1 MLRSCHGAILLYT
14 RIFFRLAEPRLFT
27 DKLEMKLEH
36 LLPCE
41 KYLVCVALAGPIGPG
56 PLQRNPLVLDTPYN
70 ENKPPRNVRANING
84 HTMNITWEH
93 NCPLTGQ
100 YPPSY
105 ILKTTEL
112 TLNQTSTTELKK
124 KGSKLLSHAF
134 ENIPR
139 GAVYNISLSSRGK
152 NAEATVMT
160 VYAPPVP
167 APRQLKVFPEANGTY
182 VIYWHEVQFEDE
194 P

>member
-1 MLRSCHGAILLYT
+1 MIS
-14 RIFFRLAEPRLFT
+14 RITQSVSFAEPRLIT
-27 DKLEMKLEH
+27 DKLEAKLEH

-41 KYLVCVALAGPIGPG
+41 KYLVGVALAGPVGPG
-56 PLQRNPLVLDTPYN
+56 PLMRNPIILDTPYN
-70 ENKPPRNVRANING
+70 ENKPPRNVRTSIDEAR

-93 NCPLTGQ
+93 NCPLMGQ

-105 ILKTTEL
+105 ILKITEL

-124 KGSKLLSHAF
+124 KANKLLWHTF

-152 NAEATVMT
+152 SAEATVLK

-182 VIYWHEVQFEDE
+182 VIYWHEVQFDDE

>member
-84 HTMNITWEH
+84 HTMNITWGTQLPTDRSISTIVHSENNGIDTESNIDH
-93 NCPLTGQ
+93 RTEKEGQ
-100 YPPSY
+100 QIVVARVRKYSTRRCVQHQPVVARQKCRSY
-105 ILKTTEL
+105 RYDGVRTASA
-112 TLNQTSTTELKK
+112 STTPAQ
-124 KGSKLLSHAF
+124 GF
-134 ENIPR
+134 PR
-139 GAVYNISLSSRGK
+139 G
-152 NAEATVMT
+152 E
-160 VYAPPVP
+160 
-167 APRQLKVFPEANGTY
+167 
-182 VIYWHEVQFEDE
+182 WHLCHLLA
-194 P
+194 

>member
-1 MLRSCHGAILLYT
+1 MALIQQSYMIFLLYT
-14 RIFFRLAEPRLFT
+14 EPRHIT
-27 DKLEMKLEH
+27 DKLEFKLDH
-36 LLPCE
+36 LFPCE

-56 PLQRNPLVLDTPYN
+56 PLRRVPLILDTPYN
-70 ENKPPRNVRANING
+70 ENKPPRNVRVNIDEG
-84 HTMNITWEH
+84 QRTMNITWEH

-105 ILKTTEL
+105 ILRTTEL

-124 KGSKLLSHAF
+124 KGNKVLWHTF

-139 GAVYNISLSSRGK
+139 GAVYNISLASRGK
-152 NAEATVMT
+152 TAEPIVLK

-182 VIYWHEVQFEDE
+182 VIYWHDVQFDDE